1 MSAEQVEDRGN
12 AIMFY
17 ADGICSVMKVGNVTH
32 LIFTSRQPQVDQ
44 GGKIYRIVEARVI
57 VPNECMQEI
66 GRTILTGRPV
76 IVEQREIDGFERPL
90 N

>member
-1 MSAEQVEDRGN
+1 MEQVEHRGHEVT
-12 AIMFY
+12 FY
-17 ADGICSVMKVGNVTH
+17 ADGICSVMKVGSVTH
-32 LIFTSRQPQVDQ
+32 LIFTSRQPEVC

-57 VPNECMQEI
+57 VPNECVQEI

-76 IVEQREIDGFERPL
+76 IIERCEEAGFEFETAL